1 MGNDV
6 IADFT
11 GMHRHEPHG
20 SCLLTMHVL
29 EAAPALPLQA
39 ASQVS
44 FQRAGMTL
52 FVFTLRLLVEF
63 FRQRF
68 GNDITDAVY

>member
-11 GMHRHEPHG
+11 GMHRPDPHG
-20 SCLLTMHVL
+20 SCLQSMHVL

-44 FQRAGMTL
+44 LPRAGMTL
-52 FVFTLRLLVEF
+52 FAFTLRLVIEF

-68 GNDITDAVY
+68 GNDITDAVD

>member
-11 GMHRHEPHG
+11 GMHRHQPHG

-44 FQRAGMTL
+44 LQRAGMTL
-52 FVFTLRLLVEF
+52 FVFTLRLVIEF
-63 FRQRF
+63 FCQRF
-68 GNDITDAVY
+68 GNDIADAVD

>member
-44 FQRAGMTL
+44 LQRAGMTL

-68 GNDITDAVY
+68 GNDITDAVD